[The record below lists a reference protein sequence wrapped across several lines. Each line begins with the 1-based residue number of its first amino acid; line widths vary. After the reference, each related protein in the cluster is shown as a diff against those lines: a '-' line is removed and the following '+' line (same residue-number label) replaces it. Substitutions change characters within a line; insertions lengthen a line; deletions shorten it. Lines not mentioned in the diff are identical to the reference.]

1 MNTSA
6 AKKLRKIANLVGTDD
21 PTYYGKLKTA
31 WSRLNHKQRGSLKG
45 TLRHGKES
53 QVLAGSFIIKLR
65 QLVDF

>member
-6 AKKLRKIANLVGTDD
+6 ANKLRKIANLVGTGD

-45 TLRHGKES
+45 TLRRGRES
-53 QVLAGSFIIKLR
+53 QVLAGSFIIRLR
-65 QLVDF
+65 QFVEL